1 MEGKKLTLNDIAKLS
16 GVSKSTVSLVINNS
30 PKVKKSTLDHV
41 QSVIRQYGFTPSKA
55 AQSLRAQREKIIG
68 IIVTRLD
75 SASENQAVQTI
86 LPHVYQH
93 GYDALIMETLLQP
106 ERLEEHLKVL
116 ENRQVEGVIIFGFT
130 GIASTMLRQ
139 WKDRVVLIESELSGF
154 PRVRYDGAGAVRM
167 LMQRMVHNGA
177 ENVSF
182 IGVAE
187 KDKTTGSERYQAYL
201 QGCEQFGFIP
211 RAALGNLTY
220 QSGYQLAAEIVN
232 AETRALI
239 CATDTIALGAI
250 KFIRE
255 KNFNIEIGSIGS
267 IPLLSFLFPEVISVR
282 LGYPD
287 AGREAIQLLI
297 ALLNGNVEKKKIVIP
312 CQFVAQ

>member
-41 QSVIRQYGFTPSKA
+41 QSVIQQYGFTPSKA
-55 AQSLRAQREKIIG
+55 AQSLRGQREKIIG

-116 ENRQVEGVIIFGFT
+116 ENRQVEGVIVFGFT
-130 GIASTMLRQ
+130 GIASPMLRQ
-139 WKDRVVLIESELSGF
+139 WKGRVVLIESELSGF
-154 PRVRYDGAGAVRM
+154 PRIRYDGAGAVRM

-177 ENVSF
+177 ENMSF

-201 QGCEQFGFIP
+201 QGCEQFGFTP
-211 RAALGNLTY
+211 RAALGNLTTDLRD
-220 QSGYQLAAEIVN
+220 GYHRPRRDQIY
-232 AETRALI
+232 T
-239 CATDTIALGAI
+239 
-250 KFIRE
+250 
-255 KNFNIEIGSIGS
+255 
-267 IPLLSFLFPEVISVR
+267 
-282 LGYPD
+282 
-287 AGREAIQLLI
+287 
-297 ALLNGNVEKKKIVIP
+297 
-312 CQFVAQ
+312 